1 MCPPVP
7 RIARGFTL
15 VEVLVAMTIM
25 SLIAIMSWQGVDGI
39 VRSRDISQ
47 ARLEKLLRLNTVLSQ
62 WEQDL
67 LAVQDTGLFPRALDF
82 DGKSLTLTRRAQGGI
97 QLVVWSLQSGEW
109 KRWAGPPVTT
119 AGALQNQWQASRQFI
134 GTEQGQLRVLSN
146 VERWQLY
153 YYVENAWAN
162 AQSTSDSPGG
172 VRLVLT
178 IAGAAGLNGQVTRD
192 IALAPRPSK

>member
-1 MCPPVP
+1 MRRPVL

-67 LAVQDTGLFPRALDF
+67 LNLQDTNGAVPKVPNF
-82 DGKSLTLTRRAQGGI
+82 DGASLTLTRRAQGGI
-97 QLVVWSLQSGEW
+97 QVVVWSLRSGEW

-119 AGALQNQWQASRQFI
+119 VGALQNQWQASRQFT
-134 GTEQGQLRVLSN
+134 GAEPGQLRVLSN
-146 VERWQLY
+146 VSQWQLY

-162 AQSTSDSPGG
+162 AQSDSDKPPGG

-178 IAGAAGLNGQVTRD
+178 IAGSDGLNGQVTRD
-192 IALAPRPSK
+192 IALAPHP